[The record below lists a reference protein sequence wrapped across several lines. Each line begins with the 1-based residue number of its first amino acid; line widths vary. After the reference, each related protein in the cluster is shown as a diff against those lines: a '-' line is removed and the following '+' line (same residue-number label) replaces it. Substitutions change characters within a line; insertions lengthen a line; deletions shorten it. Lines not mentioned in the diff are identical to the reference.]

1 MPNFGYSS
9 QGASEST
16 YGSGTAA
23 HRNAAEQYQA
33 VANKMLE
40 TVSIYTRVT
49 TGTGSIEAGVYD
61 MGASGTD
68 PNGASLLGKHQF
80 TGITNTS
87 MELKTSTDLDLNFT
101 NGNGYTTAL
110 GYGEESG
117 ATVKVAYDAPGGSQ
131 MRRDSTTGTMPATFT
146 ANLSDS
152 SVLFSVYA
160 TYGDQPAAPV
170 FSGTIPDYTGA
181 RTTPVSITTAS
192 YFSNPE
198 TFSAAN
204 LPSGAAI
211 NTTTGEITWASPANG
226 TYSNITVTCSNGLGS
241 DTSNAFSITINAQ
254 APVQTTSITNK
265 TGNVS
270 SAITPYD
277 ASQNF
282 DFADTYSATGLPA
295 GLSIDTNTGIIS
307 GTPTTEQTYAGVYVT
322 ATNVDGSTDS
332 NTFQWDIQAAL
343 PIPTI
348 TDVNG
353 GNNLQRNTTVT
364 ITGTN
369 FESPQGT
376 GTVTFNGTSLTIS
389 SWSDTSIDVS
399 VPVEGFVFGSNH
411 DLVVTNDSGYSVT
424 VTEQFVP
431 ESGYS
436 FATSSVSYAQLP
448 NDSFLS
454 DVVGLEAFSVG
465 DQVAFQTSSSPS
477 GTVSVDDTIVAVLS
491 GITASGDYT
500 FNYYINDISDLTV
513 SSNGSALVTYQSSD
527 ADVTAPTWSTAPA
540 ASNIGQTTATA
551 TGTINETGDIFLVV
565 VPLTEAT
572 PTSAQVIAGQNAVGG
587 SPVFSD
593 SALAGTSINS
603 SVTGLTN
610 DTNYKFCFV
619 ARDDETTPNVQA
631 APTVVTATTLLTP
644 DLTPPA
650 FVTGPTVSSIKQT
663 SCDVSATID
672 EAGTIY
678 LIVIDQALRDP
689 TPSEVING
697 EMAGPNGELIAPTAA
712 ASATSFSSF
721 TVSGLAAGTAYK
733 ACFVARDTEGNAQA
747 DITNVNFTTS
757 TAGTVRS
764 VSVDIVDGQGSA
776 VANTLVDYV
785 VKDDWATVTDSGQVT
800 TDGSGNISLTNLN
813 ASAGAGFVEIKDP
826 NDSNVAGIYPVT
838 ITEA

>member
-152 SVLFSVYA
+152 SVLFSVFA

-376 GTVTFNGTSLTIS
+376 GTVTFNGTSLTVS
-389 SWSDTSIDVS
+389 SWADTSIDVS

-411 DLVVTNDSGYSVT
+411 DLIVTNDSGYSVT

-454 DVVGLEAFSVG
+454 DVVGVEAFSVG

-540 ASNIGQTTATA
+540 VSNVNETTATA

-565 VPLTEAT
+565 VPLTEST
-572 PTSAQVIAGQNAVGG
+572 PTSAQVVAGLNSAGG
-587 SPVFSD
+587 TPTFSD
-593 SALAGTSINS
+593 SSLAGTTITS

-610 DTNYKFCFV
+610 NTDYKFCFV
-619 ARDDETTPNVQA
+619 ARDDETTPNLQA
-631 APTVVTATTLLTP
+631 TPTVINAKTLATP
-644 DLTPPA
+644 DLQPPS
-650 FVTGPTVSSIKQT
+650 FITGPTVSSVKQT
-663 SCDVSATID
+663 SCDVTADIN
-672 EAGTIY
+672 EPGTIY
-678 LIVIDQALRDP
+678 LIVLKQSFRDP
-689 TPSEVING
+689 TSSEVING
-697 EMAGPNGELIAPTAA
+697 EVLDESDNAIPPQ
-712 ASATSFSSF
+712 ASASASSFNSF
-721 TVSGLAAGTAYK
+721 TVGGLVAGTAYK
-733 ACFVARDTEGNAQA
+733 CCFVARDTAGNAQTTVT
-747 DITNVNFTTS
+747 IINFTTS
-757 TAGTVRS
+757 SAGTIRS
-764 VSVDIVDGQGSA
+764 LSVDIVDGQGNPISNKA
-776 VANTLVDYV
+776 LDYV
-785 VKDDWATVTDSGQVT
+785 VKDDWSTITDSGQAS
-800 TDGSGNISLTNLN
+800 TDGNGALSLTNLN
-813 ASAGAGFVEIKDP
+813 ASVGDGYVEVKDP
-826 NDSNVAGIYPVT
+826 LDNDVLGVYPVS